1 MLTIIIAIILAI
13 GLLTF
18 CVDHGILEKSVNLIC
33 SAIIVLGIAI
43 GVVIPVNG
51 YTEWELTEETE
62 LVTLS
67 NDLASGGTGGIFYVS
82 LSADNAY
89 TYRYEIDSEFSTE
102 TGKTYKTKTL
112 VGEDVEEVEDP
123 DCEKAVVR
131 VYEREGKKTLW
142 TLALGTKETKYVFYV
157 PEGTISK
164 EVKLK

>member
-33 SAIIVLGIAI
+33 SAIIVFGIAI

-67 NDLASGGTGGIFYVS
+67 NGLASGGTGGIFYVS
-82 LSADNAY
+82 LSL
-89 TYRYEIDSEFSTE
+89 TIRTH
-102 TGKTYKTKTL
+102 TGMKLT
-112 VGEDVEEVEDP
+112 
-123 DCEKAVVR
+123 R
-131 VYEREGKKTLW
+131 N
-142 TLALGTKETKYVFYV
+142 LAQK
-157 PEGTISK
+157 
-164 EVKLK
+164 

>member
-1 MLTIIIAIILAI
+1 MLTIIIAFVLGI
-13 GLLTF
+13 GLLIF
-18 CVDHGILEKSVNLIC
+18 CVDHDILEKSAPFIC
-33 SAIIVLGIAI
+33 SVIIVFGVAI
-43 GVVIPVNG
+43 GLVIPVNG
-51 YTEWELTEETE
+51 YTEWKLTEETE

-67 NDLASGGTGGIFYVS
+67 NGLASGGSGNICYVS

-89 TYRYEIDSEFSTE
+89 TYRYEIDSEFGTE
-102 TGKTYKTKTL
+102 TGKTYKTQTL

-131 VYEREGKKTLW
+131 VYEREGKMTLW
-142 TLALGTKETKYVFYV
+142 TLASGTKETKYVFYV